1 MFSTKSL
8 RLFALSALLI
18 TLAYLAMGFDPAKNG
33 FGVLTLWIAPPLL
46 LIGFFLPLIAIIGTE
61 HFGQLKSKSH
71 QAHTWRNAGAL
82 TVFVLA
88 LVMYLITLEPT
99 ASLWDCSEFIAAAYK
114 LQVPH
119 TPGTPLSL
127 LFGRLFAM
135 LAMDAKQV
143 AFMIN
148 AMSAFFSAATVV
160 LVYRIIYFFGENL
173 FSQPDVKQRSMLI
186 MASLCGSLCLAYT
199 DTFWFNAVEAETY
212 GIACFFLLL
221 LFWLMLKTNTCD
233 ASLRPRLLIL
243 IAYLSGLAYC
253 IHPMCLLA
261 LPALPF
267 LWITRGRN
275 LRLHQILLLLVC
287 GLVLVFAINRIVAI
301 GLFTTTFTF
310 DRIAVNTFHLP
321 FYSGAFI
328 FLLVLIIVFYFLFRQ
343 FSQHKVYTWAV
354 IFLLLGFLPYL
365 MLFIRSNHNPP
376 IDETNPED
384 LYQIKAYMNRES
396 YPTSPLL
403 YGPYFDARIEHVTIK
418 HKAYVKDTT
427 SYTVAGNLAN
437 YEFEKVRQ
445 TILPRLYSRDEN
457 HIQAYR
463 KWLGLK
469 ATEKPNFTHNLKFMF
484 SYQLGHMYWRYLLWN
499 FAGRAGDEQD
509 SDWLR
514 PWDSLSDGK
523 FERARNQYWM
533 IPLLLGCIGAW
544 IQFKKDKK
552 GFTANLTLFLCTGLV
567 LALYLNSP
575 PIEPRERDYI
585 YVASYIGFAI
595 WIGLGILSVMQLC
608 SKYRIASIMSMG
620 IGVLLPVWMA
630 YQNFDD
636 HNRAGRTFQMDHARS
651 VLNSCAPGAVL
662 FTGGDNDT
670 FPLWYLQEV
679 EGYRTDVRV
688 VVLSYFNTDW
698 YINQLRKPYYDSEAL
713 QLSLATKDYQQYGPN
728 DVLYL
733 EDKIKTGI
741 YVDEYLKLIHA
752 EHPGIKRMGYLDEAY
767 TMLPSRLL
775 KIKMPDPTTPPL
787 VIKVNGNYLEKNA
800 LAILD
805 LIVSNGWK
813 RPLYFNMTSINGLG
827 MDIEPYLQQEGL
839 IYKLT
844 STRNDSGVT
853 VNTSLTY
860 KNLIERTYYANLADD
875 RINFNYEDYHAR
887 MIVPLRQALNT
898 LAEAYYVE
906 GNPEKA
912 AEVIYFS
919 LGKLYHPHL
928 LPSYTQLYTAEILI
942 QLGNHALAKQLISD
956 TFNFYYTQVQSK
968 LDDQQKITRLDQ
980 YMLRQSSVLLLSL
993 GDSSYQKKLEQVL
1006 P

>member
-18 TLAYLAMGFDPAKNG
+18 ILGYLAMGFDPVENG
-33 FGVLTLWIAPPLL
+33 FGIFTLWIAPPLL
-46 LIGFFLPLIAIIGTE
+46 LIGFFLPVIAIIGTE
-61 HFGQLKSKSH
+61 YLSQLKSKST
-71 QAHTWRNAGAL
+71 QSHTWRNAGAL
-82 TVFVLA
+82 AAFVLA

-135 LAMDAKQV
+135 LAMDVKQV

-148 AMSAFFSAATVV
+148 TMSAFFSAATVV

-173 FSQPDVKQRSMLI
+173 YAQSGVKQRSMLV
-186 MASLCGSLCLAYT
+186 MSSLCGSLCLAYA

-212 GIACFFLLL
+212 GIACFFLMF
-221 LFWLMLKTNTCD
+221 LFWLMLKITSCD
-233 ASLRPRLLIL
+233 ADLRPRLLIL

-261 LPALPF
+261 LPVLPF

-275 LRLHQILLLLVC
+275 LRLHQILLALVC

-321 FYSGAFI
+321 FYSGAFT
-328 FLLVLIIVFYFLFRQ
+328 FLLVLITAFYFLLRQ
-343 FSQHKVYTWAV
+343 FSQHKVYTLGV

-437 YEFEKVRQ
+437 YEFEKSRQ
-445 TILPRLYSRDEN
+445 SILPRLYSRDEN

-463 KWLGLK
+463 QWMGLE
-469 ATEKPNFTHNLKFMF
+469 ADEKPNFTHNLQFMF
-484 SYQLGHMYWRYLLWN
+484 GHQLGHMYLRYLLWN

-509 SDWLR
+509 SNWLK
-514 PWDSLSDGK
+514 PWDRLSEGK

-533 IPLLLGCIGAW
+533 IPLLLGSIGIWA
-544 IQFKKDKK
+544 QFKKDKK

-585 YVASYIGFAI
+585 YVASYIAFAI
-595 WIGLGILSVMQLC
+595 WVGLGLLSVMQLWAR
-608 SKYRIASIMSMG
+608 YRIASIMSMG
-620 IGVLLPVWMA
+620 IGVLLPAWMA

-698 YINQLRKPYYDSEAL
+698 YINQLRKQYYNSKPL
-713 QLSLATKDYQQYGPN
+713 QLSLSEKDYQQYGPN
-728 DVLYL
+728 DILYL

-752 EHPGIKRMGYLDEAY
+752 EHPGIKKTGYLNDAY
-767 TMLPSRLL
+767 TMLPSRIL
-775 KIKMPDPTTPPL
+775 KIKMPDSAMSPL
-787 VIKVNGNYLEKNA
+787 VIKVSGSYLEKNV

-805 LIVSNGWK
+805 LIVSNDWK
-813 RPLYFNMTSINGLG
+813 RPFYFNMSSMNGLG
-827 MDIEPYLQQEGL
+827 IEIEPYLQQEGL
-839 IYKLT
+839 VYKLT
-844 STRNDSGVT
+844 PTFNDNGVT
-853 VNTSLTY
+853 VNTELTY
-860 KNLIERTYYANLADD
+860 HNLIEDMDYTNLADEK
-875 RINFNYEDYHAR
+875 INFNYEDYHAR
-887 MIVPLRQALNT
+887 MIVPLRQAFNT
-898 LAEAYYVE
+898 LAEAYYTE
-906 GNPEKA
+906 GNQEKA
-912 AEVIYFS
+912 VEVISFS
-919 LGKLYHPHL
+919 LDKLHHPHL
-928 LPSYTQLYTAEILI
+928 RPSYTELYTAEILL
-942 QLGNHALAKQLISD
+942 QLGNHERAKQIIHD
-956 TFNFYYTQVQSK
+956 IFDFYFLQLKMK
-968 LDDQQKITRLDQ
+968 LNNRQNMTRLDQ
-980 YMLRQSSVLLLSL
+980 YLLQQSAALLDSL
-993 GDSSYQKKLEQVL
+993 GDSSYREKLQQL
-1006 P
+1006 IP